1 MNCLLGLPEPQTFTG
16 VPAAWKKK
24 KFGKKLEEN
33 QAHYLVSLLIQVSL
47 VFLTFG
53 LVRLVNQC

>member
-1 MNCLLGLPEPQTFTG
+1 MNCLLGLPEPQTLTG
-16 VPAAWKKK
+16 VPAAWRKKNLV
-24 KFGKKLEEN
+24 KLEEN